1 MGAGKGVWQCW
12 SNPAVPPRGSTVTGA
27 IRQASQVRDALV
39 ARYDLARTRPS
50 DAVPAAQAQDA
61 PKVASVPHPPTAIAA
76 PLDLANFI
84 GATAAPAASA
94 SAPPMQTAAATPPVR
109 GTAGMT
115 TAFAAASQ
123 PTPTAAQA
131 NRIFHGLFQDT
142 ARAAPVAATVS
153 QLWTTPNVLPETSG
167 TPVQPQPQPRRDLRG
182 LFSDSGEGA

>member
-1 MGAGKGVWQCW
+1 MLVEPSSSA
-12 SNPAVPPRGSTVTGA
+12 AGSTVTGA
-27 IRQASQVRDALV
+27 ICQASQVRDALV

-61 PKVASVPHPPTAIAA
+61 PKVASVPRPAAAIAA

-94 SAPPMQTAAATPPVR
+94 SAPPMQTAAATPPVPD
-109 GTAGMT
+109 TAGMT

-131 NRIFHGLFQDT
+131 NRIFHGLFKDT
-142 ARAAPVAATVS
+142 ARAVPIDAMVS
-153 QLWTTPNVLPETSG
+153 QLWTTPNVSPETSG
-167 TPVQPQPQPRRDLRG
+167 TPGQPKPRRDLRG

>member
-1 MGAGKGVWQCW
+1 VGAGKGVWQCW

-61 PKVASVPHPPTAIAA
+61 PKVASVPRPAAAIAA

-94 SAPPMQTAAATPPVR
+94 SAPPMQTAAAASPV
-109 GTAGMT
+109 AGMT

-123 PTPTAAQA
+123 PTPTAVQA
-131 NRIFHGLFQDT
+131 NRIFHGLFKDT
-142 ARAAPVAATVS
+142 ARAVPIDAMVS
-153 QLWTTPNVLPETSG
+153 QLWTTPNVSPETSG
-167 TPVQPQPQPRRDLRG
+167 TPGQPKPRRDLRG